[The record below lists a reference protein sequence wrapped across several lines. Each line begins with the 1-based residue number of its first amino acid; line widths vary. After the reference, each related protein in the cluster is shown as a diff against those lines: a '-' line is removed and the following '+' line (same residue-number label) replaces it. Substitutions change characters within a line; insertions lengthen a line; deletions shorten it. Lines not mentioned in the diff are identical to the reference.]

1 MVSHVGVKKVKV
13 KIRILC
19 FSSVSHWV
27 MNHEMPHQKSY
38 KNKGLLTFSKFRY
51 LCFEDIMQL
60 STIRK
65 HSYQKIF
72 LFVCLLFE
80 IIIYITVRQFFIW
93 GMLFH
98 GASPQAYEKKEQST
112 IRKLCTV
119 GGPLKVS
126 LWDNGVRN
134 QEELLRA
141 FCVSRTCTSIN
152 TAVV

>member
-1 MVSHVGVKKVKV
+1 
-13 KIRILC
+13 
-19 FSSVSHWV
+19 

-38 KNKGLLTFSKFRY
+38 KNKVLLTFSKSRY
-51 LCFEDIMQL
+51 LCFEDIIQL

-98 GASPQAYEKKEQST
+98 GLFLHYQSNRVPASLQAYEKKEQST

-126 LWDNGVRN
+126 LWNNGVRN

-141 FCVSRTCTSIN
+141 FCVSRTCTSMN
-152 TAVV
+152 TTVV